1 MPADGAAW
9 TDLRGVINMTQKM
22 RILLLGAVSIAGFV
36 MGLAAW
42 VFAAHMV
49 LLGNW
54 LPSSVTMCGAAGLM
68 SVSERASDRLSR
80 PWD

>member
-1 MPADGAAW
+1 
-9 TDLRGVINMTQKM
+9 MTQKTKCACQLVVG
-22 RILLLGAVSIAGFV
+22 IAGAVMSV
-36 MGLAAW
+36 AAW
-42 VFAAHMV
+42 ATAGHMA

-54 LPSSVTMCGAAGLM
+54 LPSSITMCAAAWLM

>member
-1 MPADGAAW
+1 
-9 TDLRGVINMTQKM
+9 MTQKT
-22 RILLLGAVSIAGFV
+22 RIILLGAVSIAGFV

-42 VFAAHMV
+42 AFAVHML

-68 SVSERASDRLSR
+68 SVSERAGDRLLSGGSNYE
-80 PWD
+80 P

>member
-1 MPADGAAW
+1 
-9 TDLRGVINMTQKM
+9 MTRRTKI
-22 RILLLGAVSIAGFV
+22 ILLGGVSIAGFV
-36 MGLAAW
+36 MGVAAW
-42 VFAAHMV
+42 AFAAHMV

-68 SVSERASDRLSR
+68 SVSERAGDRLSR

>member
-1 MPADGAAW
+1 
-9 TDLRGVINMTQKM
+9 MTQKM

-42 VFAAHMV
+42 AFATHMV

-68 SVSERASDRLSR
+68 SVSERASDRLLR

>member
-1 MPADGAAW
+1 
-9 TDLRGVINMTQKM
+9 MTQKTKI
-22 RILLLGAVSIAGFV
+22 ILLGVVSIAGFV
-36 MGLAAW
+36 MGVAAW
-42 VFAAHMV
+42 AFAAHMV

-54 LPSSVTMCGAAGLM
+54 LSSSITMCGAAGLM